1 MIGDLSR
8 VQKIYLVTGRT
19 DMRKSFDGLMAVIR
33 DNFQMDPFSNAV
45 FLFCGR
51 KKNTMKALYFDRDG
65 FVLLQKRLD
74 NGKFQWP
81 RNASEVRPLTRQ
93 KDLMIQMLS
102 ERLEE
107 KDETITELKET
118 INDLKETIAGLRE
131 TLDEFQRKLFGTGSG
146 KTKQD
151 KETEETVTTIVKSH
165 KRTARKAKATRED
178 QYGNLPIHKEVI
190 PLPEEDK
197 YCPYCNSKM
206 EYVTE
211 TFVREELRITPAK
224 VERIHYYQE
233 KWQCPECKKDG
244 DGTFAESK
252 TPTALIPHSPASPS
266 IVSYVAMEKI
276 GLAMPYYRQEFLMN
290 QMGFTLPR
298 ETMANWIIYVAGN
311 YFYPIYERL
320 HEELL
325 KRDLVH
331 ADETTCQVLREKGRT
346 AEQTSYMW
354 LYTTGS
360 DAYTPIVLYDYQ
372 PSRKGSCAQ
381 NFPEGFRGLVQC
393 DGYQGYN
400 KLEDV
405 ILVCCLAHARR
416 KFFEAVPAARRKRLK
431 LLDIN
436 SDEAIEDISLPDE
449 AEAKQLLPAE
459 IGLLY
464 CNKLFYLE
472 RTLKDLNPDE
482 RKQQRDVLEQP
493 VWDQFWNWLDTL
505 HPTGGSKLGKAVNYA
520 QNHHDTLMNYLL
532 DGRCE
537 ISNNRAERKAKSYAI
552 GWKAFL
558 FHTSETGAGASA
570 VMYSIVETAK
580 ANNLNIFQYLY
591 TVLLYM
597 PDYMNSS
604 AGIEQLMPWSEFI
617 KEQCSGLIDVESN
630 VPEKRIPLPHR

>member
-1 MIGDLSR
+1 
-8 VQKIYLVTGRT
+8 
-19 DMRKSFDGLMAVIR
+19 
-33 DNFQMDPFSNAV
+33 MDPEGQNI
-45 FLFCGR
+45 LF
-51 KKNTMKALYFDRDG
+51 
-65 FVLLQKRLD
+65 
-74 NGKFQWP
+74 
-81 RNASEVRPLTRQ
+81 RNQLEQ

-102 ERLEE
+102 ERLNE
-107 KDETITELKET
+107 KDETIT
-118 INDLKETIAGLRE
+118 DLKETIKDLKVTIVGLQE
-131 TLDEFQRKLFGTGSG
+131 TLNEFQRRLFGTSSE

-151 KETEETVTTIVKSH
+151 EKPEETVTTTVKSH
-165 KRTARKAKATRED
+165 KRTTRKAKATRED
-178 QYGNLPIHKEVI
+178 QYGNLPIRKEVI
-190 PLPEEDK
+190 PLSEEDK
-197 YCPYCNSKM
+197 HCPYCNSLM

-276 GLAMPYYRQEFLMN
+276 GLAMPYYRQEFLM
-290 QMGFTLPR
+290 QQLGFTLPR
-298 ETMANWIIYVAGN
+298 ETMANWIIYVAEH
-311 YFYPIYERL
+311 YFYPIYDRL

-331 ADETTCQVLREKGRT
+331 ADETTCQVLREKGRA

-354 LYTTGS
+354 LYTTGN
-360 DAYTPIVLYDYQ
+360 DGLIPIVLYDYQ
-372 PSRKGSCAQ
+372 PSRKGSCVQ
-381 NFPEGFRGLVQC
+381 NFLEGFHGLVQC

-416 KFFEAVPAARRKRLK
+416 KFFEAVPAAMRKRLK

-436 SDEAIEDISLPDE
+436 SDVVIEDINLPDE
-449 AEAKQLLPAE
+449 EEAKQLLPAE

-472 RTLKDLNPDE
+472 RTLKDLDPEE
-482 RKQQRDVLEQP
+482 RKQQRTVLEQP

-505 HPTGGSKLGKAVNYA
+505 HPTGGSKLGKAVVYA
-520 QNHHDTLMNYLL
+520 QNHHETLMNYLL

-552 GWKAFL
+552 GRKAFL
-558 FHTSETGAGASA
+558 FHTSEAGAGASA

-591 TVLLYM
+591 TVLLYI
-597 PDYMNSS
+597 PDYLNSS
-604 AGIEQLMPWSEFI
+604 AGIEQLMPWSQFI

-630 VPEKRIPLPHR
+630 VPENRIPLPNV

>member
-1 MIGDLSR
+1 
-8 VQKIYLVTGRT
+8 
-19 DMRKSFDGLMAVIR
+19 
-33 DNFQMDPFSNAV
+33 MDPEGQNI
-45 FLFCGR
+45 LF
-51 KKNTMKALYFDRDG
+51 
-65 FVLLQKRLD
+65 
-74 NGKFQWP
+74 
-81 RNASEVRPLTRQ
+81 RNQLEQ

-102 ERLEE
+102 ERLNE
-107 KDETITELKET
+107 KDETIT
-118 INDLKETIAGLRE
+118 DLKETIKDLKVTIVGLQE
-131 TLDEFQRKLFGTGSG
+131 TLNEFQRRLFGTSSE

-151 KETEETVTTIVKSH
+151 EKPEETVTTTVKSH
-165 KRTARKAKATRED
+165 KRTTRKAKATRED
-178 QYGNLPIHKEVI
+178 QYGNLPIRKEVI
-190 PLPEEDK
+190 PLSEEDK
-197 YCPYCNSKM
+197 HCPYCNSLM

-276 GLAMPYYRQEFLMN
+276 GLAMPYYRQEFLM
-290 QMGFTLPR
+290 QQLGFTLPR
-298 ETMANWIIYVAGN
+298 ETMANWIIYVAEH
-311 YFYPIYERL
+311 YFYPIYDRL

-331 ADETTCQVLREKGRT
+331 ADETTCQVLREKGRA

-354 LYTTGS
+354 LYTTGN
-360 DAYTPIVLYDYQ
+360 DGLIPIVLYDYQ
-372 PSRKGSCAQ
+372 PSRKGSCVQ
-381 NFPEGFRGLVQC
+381 NFLEGFHGLVQC

-416 KFFEAVPAARRKRLK
+416 KFFEAVPAAMRKRLK

-436 SDEAIEDISLPDE
+436 SDVVIEDINLPDE
-449 AEAKQLLPAE
+449 EEAKQLLPAE

-464 CNKLFYLE
+464 CNKLFYLD
-472 RTLKDLNPDE
+472 RTLKDLDPEE
-482 RKQQRDVLEQP
+482 RKQQRTVLEQP

-505 HPTGGSKLGKAVNYA
+505 HPTGGSKLGKAVVYA
-520 QNHHDTLMNYLL
+520 QNHHETLMNYLL

-537 ISNNRAERKAKSYAI
+537 ISNNRAERKAKSYAV
-552 GWKAFL
+552 GRKAFL
-558 FHTSETGAGASA
+558 FHTSEAGAGASA

-591 TVLLYM
+591 TVLLYI
-597 PDYMNSS
+597 PDYLNSS
-604 AGIEQLMPWSEFI
+604 AGIEQLMPWSKFI

-630 VPEKRIPLPHR
+630 VPENRIPLPNA

>member
-1 MIGDLSR
+1 
-8 VQKIYLVTGRT
+8 
-19 DMRKSFDGLMAVIR
+19 
-33 DNFQMDPFSNAV
+33 MDPKGQNI
-45 FLFCGR
+45 
-51 KKNTMKALYFDRDG
+51 
-65 FVLLQKRLD
+65 LLRSQL
-74 NGKFQWP
+74 
-81 RNASEVRPLTRQ
+81 EQ
-93 KDLMIQMLS
+93 KDLMVQMLS
-102 ERLEE
+102 ERLNE
-107 KDETITELKET
+107 KDETITDLKET
-118 INDLKETIAGLRE
+118 IKDLKETIAGLQE
-131 TLDEFQRKLFGTGSG
+131 TLNEFQRKLFGTSSE
-146 KTKQD
+146 KTKKDEKTEDQ
-151 KETEETVTTIVKSH
+151 KSEETVTITVKSH
-165 KRTARKAKATRED
+165 KRTTRKAKATRED
-178 QYGNLPIHKEVI
+178 QYGNLPIRKEVI
-190 PLPEEDK
+190 PLSEEDK
-197 YCPYCNSKM
+197 HCPYCNSLM

-266 IVSYVAMEKI
+266 IVAYVAMEKI
-276 GLAMPYYRQEFLMN
+276 GLAMPYYRQEFLM
-290 QMGFTLPR
+290 QQLGFTLPR
-298 ETMANWIIYVAGN
+298 ETMANWIIYVAEN
-311 YFYPIYERL
+311 YFYPIYDRL

-331 ADETTCQVLREKGRT
+331 ADETTCQVLREKGRI
-346 AEQTSYMW
+346 AEQISYMW
-354 LYTTGS
+354 LYTTGN
-360 DAYTPIVLYDYQ
+360 DALTPIILYDYQ

-381 NFPEGFRGLVQC
+381 NFLEGFHGLVQC

-400 KLEDV
+400 MLEDV

-416 KFFEAVPAARRKRLK
+416 KFFEAVPASRRKKLK

-436 SDEAIEDISLPDE
+436 SDVAIEDIDLPDKD
-449 AEAKQLLPAE
+449 EAKQLFPAE

-472 RTLKDLNPDE
+472 RTLKELDPEE
-482 RKQQRDVLEQP
+482 RKQQRAVLEQP
-493 VWDQFWNWLDTL
+493 VWDQFWNWLDTI

-552 GWKAFL
+552 GRKAFL
-558 FHTSETGAGASA
+558 FHTSEAGAGASA

-597 PDYMNSS
+597 PDYTNSS

-630 VPEKRIPLPHR
+630 VPENRIPLPLK

>member
-1 MIGDLSR
+1 
-8 VQKIYLVTGRT
+8 
-19 DMRKSFDGLMAVIR
+19 
-33 DNFQMDPFSNAV
+33 MDPEGQNI
-45 FLFCGR
+45 LF
-51 KKNTMKALYFDRDG
+51 
-65 FVLLQKRLD
+65 
-74 NGKFQWP
+74 
-81 RNASEVRPLTRQ
+81 RNQLEQ

-102 ERLEE
+102 ERLNE
-107 KDETITELKET
+107 KDETIT
-118 INDLKETIAGLRE
+118 DLKETIKDLKVTIVGLQE
-131 TLDEFQRKLFGTGSG
+131 TLNEFQRRLFGTSSE

-151 KETEETVTTIVKSH
+151 EKPEETVTTTVKSH
-165 KRTARKAKATRED
+165 KRTTRKAKATRED
-178 QYGNLPIHKEVI
+178 QYGNLPIRKEVI

-197 YCPYCNSKM
+197 HCPYCNSLM

-276 GLAMPYYRQEFLMN
+276 GLAMPYYRQEFLM
-290 QMGFTLPR
+290 QQLGFTLPR
-298 ETMANWIIYVAGN
+298 ETMANWIIYVAEH
-311 YFYPIYERL
+311 YFYPIYDRL

-331 ADETTCQVLREKGRT
+331 ADETTCQVLREKGRA

-354 LYTTGS
+354 LYTTGN
-360 DAYTPIVLYDYQ
+360 DGLIPIVLYDYQ
-372 PSRKGSCAQ
+372 PSRKGSCVQ
-381 NFPEGFRGLVQC
+381 NFLEGFHGLVQC

-416 KFFEAVPAARRKRLK
+416 KFFEAVPAAMRKRLK

-436 SDEAIEDISLPDE
+436 SDVVIEDINLPDE
-449 AEAKQLLPAE
+449 EEAKQLLPAE

-472 RTLKDLNPDE
+472 RTLKDLDPEE
-482 RKQQRDVLEQP
+482 RKQQRTVLEQP

-505 HPTGGSKLGKAVNYA
+505 HPTGVSKLGKAVVYA
-520 QNHHDTLMNYLL
+520 QNHHETLMNYLL

-552 GWKAFL
+552 GRKAFL
-558 FHTSETGAGASA
+558 FHTSEAGAGASA

-591 TVLLYM
+591 TVLLYI
-597 PDYMNSS
+597 PDYLNSS
-604 AGIEQLMPWSEFI
+604 AGIEQLMPWSKFI

-630 VPEKRIPLPHR
+630 VPENRIPLPNA

>member
-1 MIGDLSR
+1 MPSFSYNKGNEKR
-8 VQKIYLVTGRT
+8 GRDSPWIKKDRT
-19 DMRKSFDGLMAVIR
+19 Y
-33 DNFQMDPFSNAV
+33 FS
-45 FLFCGR
+45 
-51 KKNTMKALYFDRDG
+51 T
-65 FVLLQKRLD
+65 
-74 NGKFQWP
+74 
-81 RNASEVRPLTRQ
+81 VRPV
-93 KDLMIQMLS
+93 S
-102 ERLEE
+102 E
-107 KDETITELKET
+107 
-118 INDLKETIAGLRE
+118 
-131 TLDEFQRKLFGTGSG
+131 

-165 KRTARKAKATRED
+165 KRTTRKAKATRED

-252 TPTALIPHSPASPS
+252 TPTDLIPHSPASPS

-290 QMGFTLPR
+290 QLGFTLPR

-360 DAYTPIVLYDYQ
+360 DAPTPIVLYDYQ

-400 KLEDV
+400 
-405 ILVCCLAHARR
+405 
-416 KFFEAVPAARRKRLK
+416 
-431 LLDIN
+431 
-436 SDEAIEDISLPDE
+436 
-449 AEAKQLLPAE
+449 
-459 IGLLY
+459 
-464 CNKLFYLE
+464 
-472 RTLKDLNPDE
+472 
-482 RKQQRDVLEQP
+482 
-493 VWDQFWNWLDTL
+493 
-505 HPTGGSKLGKAVNYA
+505 KLGKAVNYA

-552 GWKAFL
+552 GRKAFL

-597 PDYMNSS
+597 PDYTNSS

-617 KEQCSGLIDVESN
+617 KEQCLGLIDVESN

>member
-1 MIGDLSR
+1 
-8 VQKIYLVTGRT
+8 
-19 DMRKSFDGLMAVIR
+19 
-33 DNFQMDPFSNAV
+33 MDPEGQNI
-45 FLFCGR
+45 LF
-51 KKNTMKALYFDRDG
+51 
-65 FVLLQKRLD
+65 
-74 NGKFQWP
+74 
-81 RNASEVRPLTRQ
+81 RNQLEQ

-102 ERLEE
+102 ERLNE
-107 KDETITELKET
+107 KDETIT
-118 INDLKETIAGLRE
+118 DLKETIKDLKVTIVGLQE
-131 TLDEFQRKLFGTGSG
+131 TLNEFQRRLFGTSSE
-146 KTKQD
+146 KIKQD
-151 KETEETVTTIVKSH
+151 EKPEETVTTTVKSH
-165 KRTARKAKATRED
+165 KRTTRKAKATRED
-178 QYGNLPIHKEVI
+178 QYGNLPIRKEVI
-190 PLPEEDK
+190 PLSEEDK
-197 YCPYCNSKM
+197 HCPYCNSLM

-276 GLAMPYYRQEFLMN
+276 GLAMPYYRQEFLM
-290 QMGFTLPR
+290 QQLGFTLPR
-298 ETMANWIIYVAGN
+298 ETMANWIIYVAEH
-311 YFYPIYERL
+311 YFYPIYDRL

-325 KRDLVH
+325 RRDLVH
-331 ADETTCQVLREKGRT
+331 ADETTCQVLREKGRA

-354 LYTTGS
+354 LYTTGN
-360 DAYTPIVLYDYQ
+360 DGLTPIVLYDYQ
-372 PSRKGSCAQ
+372 PSRKGSCVQ
-381 NFPEGFRGLVQC
+381 NFLEGFHGLVQC

-416 KFFEAVPAARRKRLK
+416 KFFEAVPAAMRKKLK

-436 SDEAIEDISLPDE
+436 SDEAIEDINLPDE
-449 AEAKQLLPAE
+449 EEAKQLLPAE

-472 RTLKDLNPDE
+472 RTLKDLDPEE
-482 RKQQRDVLEQP
+482 RKQQRTVLEQP

-505 HPTGGSKLGKAVNYA
+505 HPTGGSKLGKAVVYA
-520 QNHHDTLMNYLL
+520 QNHHETLMNYLL

-552 GWKAFL
+552 GRKAFL
-558 FHTSETGAGASA
+558 FHTSEAGAGASA

-580 ANNLNIFQYLY
+580 TNNLNIFQYLY
-591 TVLLYM
+591 TVLLYI
-597 PDYMNSS
+597 PDYLNSS
-604 AGIEQLMPWSEFI
+604 AGIEQLMPWSKFI

-630 VPEKRIPLPHR
+630 VPENRIPLPNV

>member
-1 MIGDLSR
+1 
-8 VQKIYLVTGRT
+8 
-19 DMRKSFDGLMAVIR
+19 
-33 DNFQMDPFSNAV
+33 MDPKGQNI
-45 FLFCGR
+45 LFR
-51 KKNTMKALYFDRDG
+51 SQL
-65 FVLLQKRLD
+65 
-74 NGKFQWP
+74 
-81 RNASEVRPLTRQ
+81 EQ

-102 ERLEE
+102 ERLNE
-107 KDETITELKET
+107 KDEMITDLKET
-118 INDLKETIAGLRE
+118 IKDLKETIAGLQE
-131 TLDEFQRKLFGTGSG
+131 TLNEFQRKLFGTSSE

-151 KETEETVTTIVKSH
+151 AKPEDEKAEETVTTTVKSH
-165 KRTARKAKATRED
+165 TRTTRKAKATRED
-178 QYGNLPIHKEVI
+178 QYGNLPIRKEVI
-190 PLPEEDK
+190 PLSEEDRH
-197 YCPYCNSKM
+197 CPYCNSLM

-244 DGTFAESK
+244 DGTFAESQ

-276 GLAMPYYRQEFLMN
+276 GLAMPYYRQEFLM
-290 QMGFTLPR
+290 QQLGFTLPR
-298 ETMANWIIYVAGN
+298 ETMANWIIYVAEN
-311 YFYPIYERL
+311 YFYPIYDRL
-320 HEELL
+320 HVELL
-325 KRDLVH
+325 MRDLVH

-354 LYTTGS
+354 LYTTGN
-360 DAYTPIVLYDYQ
+360 DALAPIILYDYQ
-372 PSRKGSCAQ
+372 PSRKGFCAQ
-381 NFPEGFRGLVQC
+381 NFLEGFHGLVQC

-416 KFFEAVPAARRKRLK
+416 KFYEAVPAAKRKKRK

-436 SDEAIEDISLPDE
+436 SDVAIEDIDLPDE
-449 AEAKQLLPAE
+449 EKAKQLLPAE

-472 RTLKDLNPDE
+472 RTLKDLKPEE
-482 RKQQRDVLEQP
+482 RKKQRAVLEQP
-493 VWDQFWNWLDTL
+493 VWDQFWNWLDTV

-552 GWKAFL
+552 GRKAFL
-558 FHTSETGAGASA
+558 FHTSEAGAGASA

-604 AGIEQLMPWSEFI
+604 AGIEQLMPWSGFI

-630 VPEKRIPLPHR
+630 VPENRIPLPLK

>member
-1 MIGDLSR
+1 
-8 VQKIYLVTGRT
+8 
-19 DMRKSFDGLMAVIR
+19 
-33 DNFQMDPFSNAV
+33 MDPEGQNI
-45 FLFCGR
+45 LF
-51 KKNTMKALYFDRDG
+51 
-65 FVLLQKRLD
+65 
-74 NGKFQWP
+74 
-81 RNASEVRPLTRQ
+81 RNQLEQ

-102 ERLEE
+102 ERLNE
-107 KDETITELKET
+107 KDETIT
-118 INDLKETIAGLRE
+118 DLKETIKDLKVTIAGLQE
-131 TLDEFQRKLFGTGSG
+131 TLNEFQRKLFGTSSE

-151 KETEETVTTIVKSH
+151 EKTEETVTTTVKSH
-165 KRTARKAKATRED
+165 KRTTRKAKATRED
-178 QYGNLPIHKEVI
+178 QYGNLPIRKEVI
-190 PLPEEDK
+190 PLSEEDK
-197 YCPYCNSKM
+197 HCPYCNSLM

-276 GLAMPYYRQEFLMN
+276 GLAMPYYRQEFLM
-290 QMGFTLPR
+290 QQLGFTLPR
-298 ETMANWIIYVAGN
+298 ETMANWIIYVAEH
-311 YFYPIYERL
+311 YFYPIYDRL

-331 ADETTCQVLREKGRT
+331 ADETTCQVLREKGRA

-354 LYTTGS
+354 LYTTGN
-360 DAYTPIVLYDYQ
+360 DGLIPIVLYDYQ
-372 PSRKGSCAQ
+372 PSRKGSCVQ
-381 NFPEGFRGLVQC
+381 NFLEGFHGLVQC

-416 KFFEAVPAARRKRLK
+416 KFFEAVPAAMRKRLK

-436 SDEAIEDISLPDE
+436 SDVVIEDINLPDE
-449 AEAKQLLPAE
+449 EEAKQLLPAE

-472 RTLKDLNPDE
+472 RTLKDLDPEE
-482 RKQQRDVLEQP
+482 RKQQRTVLEQP

-505 HPTGGSKLGKAVNYA
+505 HPTGGSKLGKAVVYA
-520 QNHHDTLMNYLL
+520 QNHHETLMNYLL

-552 GWKAFL
+552 GRKAFL
-558 FHTSETGAGASA
+558 FHTSEAGAGASA

-591 TVLLYM
+591 TVLLYI
-597 PDYMNSS
+597 PDYLNSS
-604 AGIEQLMPWSEFI
+604 AGIEQLMPWSKFI

-630 VPEKRIPLPHR
+630 VPENRIPLPNA

>member
-81 RNASEVRPLTRQ
+81 R
-93 KDLMIQMLS
+93 
-102 ERLEE
+102 
-107 KDETITELKET
+107 
-118 INDLKETIAGLRE
+118 
-131 TLDEFQRKLFGTGSG
+131 
-146 KTKQD
+146 
-151 KETEETVTTIVKSH
+151 
-165 KRTARKAKATRED
+165 KAKATRED

-224 VERIHYYQE
+224 
-233 KWQCPECKKDG
+233 
-244 DGTFAESK
+244 
-252 TPTALIPHSPASPS
+252 
-266 IVSYVAMEKI
+266 YVAMEKT

-290 QMGFTLPR
+290 QLGFTLPR

-360 DAYTPIVLYDYQ
+360 DAPTPIVLYDYQ

-381 NFPEGFRGLVQC
+381 NFLEGFRGLVQC

-400 KLEDV
+400 
-405 ILVCCLAHARR
+405 
-416 KFFEAVPAARRKRLK
+416 
-431 LLDIN
+431 
-436 SDEAIEDISLPDE
+436 
-449 AEAKQLLPAE
+449 
-459 IGLLY
+459 
-464 CNKLFYLE
+464 
-472 RTLKDLNPDE
+472 
-482 RKQQRDVLEQP
+482 
-493 VWDQFWNWLDTL
+493 
-505 HPTGGSKLGKAVNYA
+505 KLGKAVNYA

-552 GWKAFL
+552 GRKAFL
-558 FHTSETGAGASA
+558 FHTSETGDGASA

-597 PDYMNSS
+597 PDYTNSS

>member
-1 MIGDLSR
+1 
-8 VQKIYLVTGRT
+8 
-19 DMRKSFDGLMAVIR
+19 
-33 DNFQMDPFSNAV
+33 MDPEGQNI
-45 FLFCGR
+45 LF
-51 KKNTMKALYFDRDG
+51 
-65 FVLLQKRLD
+65 
-74 NGKFQWP
+74 
-81 RNASEVRPLTRQ
+81 RNQLEQ

-102 ERLEE
+102 ERLNE
-107 KDETITELKET
+107 KDETIT
-118 INDLKETIAGLRE
+118 DLKETIKDLKVTIVGLQE
-131 TLDEFQRKLFGTGSG
+131 TLNEFQRKLFGTSSE

-151 KETEETVTTIVKSH
+151 EKPEETVTTTVKSH
-165 KRTARKAKATRED
+165 KRTTRKAKATRED
-178 QYGNLPIHKEVI
+178 QYGNLPIRKEVI
-190 PLPEEDK
+190 PLSEEDK
-197 YCPYCNSKM
+197 HCPYCNSLM

-276 GLAMPYYRQEFLMN
+276 GLAMPYYRQEFLM
-290 QMGFTLPR
+290 QQLGFTLPR
-298 ETMANWIIYVAGN
+298 ETMANWIIYVAEH
-311 YFYPIYERL
+311 YFYPIYDRL

-331 ADETTCQVLREKGRT
+331 ADETTCQVLREKGRA

-354 LYTTGS
+354 LYTTGN
-360 DAYTPIVLYDYQ
+360 DGLIPIVLYDYQ
-372 PSRKGSCAQ
+372 PSRKGSCVQ
-381 NFPEGFRGLVQC
+381 NFLEGFHGLVQC

-416 KFFEAVPAARRKRLK
+416 KFFEAVPAAMRKRLK

-436 SDEAIEDISLPDE
+436 SDVVIEDINLPDE
-449 AEAKQLLPAE
+449 EEAKQLLPAE

-472 RTLKDLNPDE
+472 RTLKDLDPEE
-482 RKQQRDVLEQP
+482 RKQQRTVLEQP

-505 HPTGGSKLGKAVNYA
+505 HPTGGSKLGKAVVYA
-520 QNHHDTLMNYLL
+520 QNHHETLMNYLL

-552 GWKAFL
+552 GRKAFL
-558 FHTSETGAGASA
+558 FHTSEAGAGASA

-591 TVLLYM
+591 TVLLYI
-597 PDYMNSS
+597 PDYLNSS
-604 AGIEQLMPWSEFI
+604 AGIEQLMPWSKFI

-630 VPEKRIPLPHR
+630 VPENRIPLPNA

>member
-1 MIGDLSR
+1 
-8 VQKIYLVTGRT
+8 
-19 DMRKSFDGLMAVIR
+19 
-33 DNFQMDPFSNAV
+33 MDPEGQNI
-45 FLFCGR
+45 LF
-51 KKNTMKALYFDRDG
+51 
-65 FVLLQKRLD
+65 
-74 NGKFQWP
+74 
-81 RNASEVRPLTRQ
+81 RNQLEQ

-102 ERLEE
+102 ERLNE
-107 KDETITELKET
+107 KDETIT
-118 INDLKETIAGLRE
+118 DLKETIKDLKVTIVGLQE
-131 TLDEFQRKLFGTGSG
+131 TLNEFQRRLFGTSSE

-151 KETEETVTTIVKSH
+151 EKPEETVTTTVKSH
-165 KRTARKAKATRED
+165 KRTTRKAKATRED
-178 QYGNLPIHKEVI
+178 QYGNLPIRKEVI
-190 PLPEEDK
+190 PLSEEDK
-197 YCPYCNSKM
+197 HCPYCNSLM

-276 GLAMPYYRQEFLMN
+276 GLAIPYYRQEFLM
-290 QMGFTLPR
+290 QQLGFTLPR
-298 ETMANWIIYVAGN
+298 ETMANWIIYVAEH
-311 YFYPIYERL
+311 YFYPIYDRL

-331 ADETTCQVLREKGRT
+331 ADETTCQVLREKGRA

-354 LYTTGS
+354 LYTTGN
-360 DAYTPIVLYDYQ
+360 DGLIPIVLYDYQ
-372 PSRKGSCAQ
+372 PSRKGSCVQ
-381 NFPEGFRGLVQC
+381 NFLEGFHGLVQC

-416 KFFEAVPAARRKRLK
+416 KFFEAVPAAMRKRLK

-436 SDEAIEDISLPDE
+436 SDVVIEDINLPDE
-449 AEAKQLLPAE
+449 EEAKQLLPAE

-472 RTLKDLNPDE
+472 RTLKDLDPEE
-482 RKQQRDVLEQP
+482 RKQQRTVLEQP

-505 HPTGGSKLGKAVNYA
+505 HPTGGSKLGKAVVYA
-520 QNHHDTLMNYLL
+520 QNHHETLMNYLL

-552 GWKAFL
+552 GRKAFL
-558 FHTSETGAGASA
+558 FHTSEAGAGASA

-591 TVLLYM
+591 TVLLYI
-597 PDYMNSS
+597 PDYLNSS
-604 AGIEQLMPWSEFI
+604 AGIEQLMPWSKFI

-630 VPEKRIPLPHR
+630 VPENRIPLPNA

>member
-1 MIGDLSR
+1 
-8 VQKIYLVTGRT
+8 
-19 DMRKSFDGLMAVIR
+19 
-33 DNFQMDPFSNAV
+33 MDPEGQNI
-45 FLFCGR
+45 LF
-51 KKNTMKALYFDRDG
+51 
-65 FVLLQKRLD
+65 
-74 NGKFQWP
+74 
-81 RNASEVRPLTRQ
+81 RNQLEQ

-102 ERLEE
+102 ERLNE
-107 KDETITELKET
+107 KDETIT
-118 INDLKETIAGLRE
+118 DLKETIKDLKVTIVGLQE
-131 TLDEFQRKLFGTGSG
+131 TLNEFQRRLFGTSSE

-151 KETEETVTTIVKSH
+151 EKPEETVTTTVKSH
-165 KRTARKAKATRED
+165 KRTTRKAKATRED
-178 QYGNLPIHKEVI
+178 QYGNLPIRKEVI

-197 YCPYCNSKM
+197 HCPYCNSLM

-276 GLAMPYYRQEFLMN
+276 GLAMPYYRQEFLM
-290 QMGFTLPR
+290 QQLGFTLPR
-298 ETMANWIIYVAGN
+298 ETMANWIIYVAEH
-311 YFYPIYERL
+311 YFYPIYDRL

-331 ADETTCQVLREKGRT
+331 ADETTCQVLREKGRA

-354 LYTTGS
+354 LYTTGN
-360 DAYTPIVLYDYQ
+360 DGLIPIVLYDYQ
-372 PSRKGSCAQ
+372 PSRKGSCVQ
-381 NFPEGFRGLVQC
+381 NFLEGFHGLVQC

-416 KFFEAVPAARRKRLK
+416 KFFEAVPAAMRKRLK

-436 SDEAIEDISLPDE
+436 SDVVIEDINLPDE
-449 AEAKQLLPAE
+449 EEAKQLLPAE

-472 RTLKDLNPDE
+472 RTLKDLDPEE
-482 RKQQRDVLEQP
+482 RKQQRTVLEQP

-505 HPTGGSKLGKAVNYA
+505 HPTGGSKLGKAVVYA
-520 QNHHDTLMNYLL
+520 QNHHETLMNYLL

-552 GWKAFL
+552 GRKAFL
-558 FHTSETGAGASA
+558 FHTSEAGAGASA

-591 TVLLYM
+591 TVLLYI
-597 PDYMNSS
+597 PDYLNSS
-604 AGIEQLMPWSEFI
+604 AGIEQLMPWSKFI

-630 VPEKRIPLPHR
+630 VPENRIPLPNA

>member
-1 MIGDLSR
+1 
-8 VQKIYLVTGRT
+8 
-19 DMRKSFDGLMAVIR
+19 
-33 DNFQMDPFSNAV
+33 MDPEGQNI
-45 FLFCGR
+45 LF
-51 KKNTMKALYFDRDG
+51 
-65 FVLLQKRLD
+65 
-74 NGKFQWP
+74 
-81 RNASEVRPLTRQ
+81 RNQLEQ

-102 ERLEE
+102 ERLNE
-107 KDETITELKET
+107 KDETIT
-118 INDLKETIAGLRE
+118 DLKETIKDLKVTIAGLQE
-131 TLDEFQRKLFGTGSG
+131 TLNEFQRRLFGTSSE

-151 KETEETVTTIVKSH
+151 EKPEETVTTTVKSH
-165 KRTARKAKATRED
+165 KRTTRKAKATRED
-178 QYGNLPIHKEVI
+178 QYGNLPIRKEVI
-190 PLPEEDK
+190 PLSEEDK
-197 YCPYCNSKM
+197 HCPYCNSLM

-276 GLAMPYYRQEFLMN
+276 GLAMPYYRQEFLM
-290 QMGFTLPR
+290 QQLGFTLPR
-298 ETMANWIIYVAGN
+298 ETMANWIIYVAEH
-311 YFYPIYERL
+311 YFYPIYDRL

-331 ADETTCQVLREKGRT
+331 ADETTCQVLREKGRA

-354 LYTTGS
+354 LYTTGN
-360 DAYTPIVLYDYQ
+360 DGLTPIVLYDYQ
-372 PSRKGSCAQ
+372 PSRKGSCVQ
-381 NFPEGFRGLVQC
+381 NFLEGFHGLVQC

-416 KFFEAVPAARRKRLK
+416 KFFEAVPAAKRKKLK

-436 SDEAIEDISLPDE
+436 SDVAIEDINLPDE
-449 AEAKQLLPAE
+449 EEAKQLLPAE

-472 RTLKDLNPDE
+472 RTLKDLDPEE
-482 RKQQRDVLEQP
+482 RKQQRTVLEQP

-505 HPTGGSKLGKAVNYA
+505 HPTGGSKLGKAVVYA
-520 QNHHDTLMNYLL
+520 QNHHETLMNYLL

-552 GWKAFL
+552 GRKAFL
-558 FHTSETGAGASA
+558 FHTSEAGAGASA

-591 TVLLYM
+591 TVLLYI
-597 PDYMNSS
+597 PDYLNSS
-604 AGIEQLMPWSEFI
+604 AGIEQLMPWSQFI

-630 VPEKRIPLPHR
+630 VPENRIPLPNV

>member
-1 MIGDLSR
+1 
-8 VQKIYLVTGRT
+8 
-19 DMRKSFDGLMAVIR
+19 MAPKGQNI
-33 DNFQMDPFSNAV
+33 
-45 FLFCGR
+45 LFGSQ
-51 KKNTMKALYFDRDG
+51 L
-65 FVLLQKRLD
+65 
-74 NGKFQWP
+74 
-81 RNASEVRPLTRQ
+81 EQ

-102 ERLEE
+102 EQLNE
-107 KDETITELKET
+107 KDETIADLKET
-118 INDLKETIAGLRE
+118 IKDLKETIAGLQE
-131 TLDEFQRKLFGTGSG
+131 TLNEFQRKLFGTSSE
-146 KTKQD
+146 KIKQD
-151 KETEETVTTIVKSH
+151 EKSEETETITVKSH
-165 KRTARKAKATRED
+165 KRTTRKAKATRED
-178 QYGNLPIHKEVI
+178 QYGNLPIRKEVI
-190 PLPEEDK
+190 PLSEEDK
-197 YCPYCNSKM
+197 QCPYCNSLM

-233 KWQCPECKKDG
+233 KWQCP
-244 DGTFAESK
+244 
-252 TPTALIPHSPASPS
+252 ASPS

-276 GLAMPYYRQEFLMN
+276 GLAMPYYRQEFLM
-290 QMGFTLPR
+290 QQLGFTLPR
-298 ETMANWIIYVAGN
+298 ETMANWIIYVAEN

-325 KRDLVH
+325 KHDLVH
-331 ADETTCQVLREKGRT
+331 ANETTCQVLREKGRT

-360 DAYTPIVLYDYQ
+360 DALTPIVLYDYQ

-381 NFPEGFRGLVQC
+381 NFLEGFRGLVQC

-400 KLEDV
+400 RLEDV

-416 KFFEAVPAARRKRLK
+416 KFFEAVPAARRKGLK

-436 SDEAIEDISLPDE
+436 SDMAIEDINLPDE
-449 AEAKQLLPAE
+449 EEVKQFLPAE

-472 RTLKDLNPDE
+472 RTLKDLNPEE
-482 RKQQRDVLEQP
+482 RKHQRDVLEQP

-505 HPTGGSKLGKAVNYA
+505 HPTGGSRLGTAVNYA

-537 ISNNRAERKAKSYAI
+537 ISNNRAERKAKSYAT
-552 GWKAFL
+552 GRKAFL

-597 PDYMNSS
+597 PDYINSS

-630 VPEKRIPLPHR
+630 VPEKRIPLPHRQQRK

>member
-1 MIGDLSR
+1 
-8 VQKIYLVTGRT
+8 
-19 DMRKSFDGLMAVIR
+19 
-33 DNFQMDPFSNAV
+33 MDPEGQNI
-45 FLFCGR
+45 LF
-51 KKNTMKALYFDRDG
+51 
-65 FVLLQKRLD
+65 
-74 NGKFQWP
+74 
-81 RNASEVRPLTRQ
+81 RNQLEQ

-102 ERLEE
+102 ERLNE
-107 KDETITELKET
+107 KDETIT
-118 INDLKETIAGLRE
+118 DLKETIKDLKVTIVGLQE
-131 TLDEFQRKLFGTGSG
+131 TLNEFQRRLFGTSSE

-151 KETEETVTTIVKSH
+151 EKPEETVTTTVKSH
-165 KRTARKAKATRED
+165 KRTTRKAKATRED
-178 QYGNLPIHKEVI
+178 QYGNLPIRKEVI
-190 PLPEEDK
+190 PLSEEDK
-197 YCPYCNSKM
+197 HCPYCNSLM

-276 GLAMPYYRQEFLMN
+276 GLAMPYYRQEFLM
-290 QMGFTLPR
+290 QQLGFTLPR
-298 ETMANWIIYVAGN
+298 ETMANWIIYVAEH
-311 YFYPIYERL
+311 YFYPIYDRL

-331 ADETTCQVLREKGRT
+331 ADETTCQVLREKGRA

-354 LYTTGS
+354 LYTTGN
-360 DAYTPIVLYDYQ
+360 DGLIPIVLYDYQ
-372 PSRKGSCAQ
+372 PSRKGSCVQ
-381 NFPEGFRGLVQC
+381 NFLEGFHGLVQC

-416 KFFEAVPAARRKRLK
+416 KFFEAVPAAMRKRLK

-436 SDEAIEDISLPDE
+436 SDVVIEDINLPDE
-449 AEAKQLLPAE
+449 EEAKQLLPAE

-472 RTLKDLNPDE
+472 RTLKDLDPEE
-482 RKQQRDVLEQP
+482 RKQQRTVLEQP

-505 HPTGGSKLGKAVNYA
+505 HPTGGSKLGKAVVYA
-520 QNHHDTLMNYLL
+520 QNHHETLMNYLL

-537 ISNNRAERKAKSYAI
+537 ISNNRAERKAKSYVI
-552 GWKAFL
+552 GRKAFL
-558 FHTSETGAGASA
+558 FHTSEAGAGASA

-591 TVLLYM
+591 TVLLYI
-597 PDYMNSS
+597 PDYLNSS
-604 AGIEQLMPWSEFI
+604 AGIEQLMPWSKFI

-630 VPEKRIPLPHR
+630 VPENRIPLPNA

>member
-1 MIGDLSR
+1 MGLF
-8 VQKIYLVTGRT
+8 KKKTVT
-19 DMRKSFDGLMAVIR
+19 
-33 DNFQMDPFSNAV
+33 
-45 FLFCGR
+45 
-51 KKNTMKALYFDRDG
+51 
-65 FVLLQKRLD
+65 
-74 NGKFQWP
+74 
-81 RNASEVRPLTRQ
+81 
-93 KDLMIQMLS
+93 
-102 ERLEE
+102 
-107 KDETITELKET
+107 
-118 INDLKETIAGLRE
+118 
-131 TLDEFQRKLFGTGSG
+131 
-146 KTKQD
+146 KTYD
-151 KETEETVTTIVKSH
+151 KE
-165 KRTARKAKATRED
+165 
-178 QYGNLPIHKEVI
+178 N
-190 PLPEEDK
+190 
-197 YCPYCNSKM
+197 
-206 EYVTE
+206 
-211 TFVREELRITPAK
+211 
-224 VERIHYYQE
+224 
-233 KWQCPECKKDG
+233 KDG

-290 QMGFTLPR
+290 QLGFTLPR
-298 ETMANWIIYVAGN
+298 ETMANWIIDVAEN

-360 DAYTPIVLYDYQ
+360 DALTPIVLYDYQ
-372 PSRKGSCAQ
+372 PSCKGSCAQ
-381 NFPEGFRGLVQC
+381 NFIEGFRGLVQC

-436 SDEAIEDISLPDE
+436 SDA
-449 AEAKQLLPAE
+449 
-459 IGLLY
+459 
-464 CNKLFYLE
+464 
-472 RTLKDLNPDE
+472 
-482 RKQQRDVLEQP
+482 
-493 VWDQFWNWLDTL
+493 
-505 HPTGGSKLGKAVNYA
+505 LG
-520 QNHHDTLMNYLL
+520 
-532 DGRCE
+532 R
-537 ISNNRAERKAKSYAI
+537 
-552 GWKAFL
+552 KAFL
-558 FHTSETGAGASA
+558 FHTSEIGAGASE

>member
-1 MIGDLSR
+1 
-8 VQKIYLVTGRT
+8 
-19 DMRKSFDGLMAVIR
+19 
-33 DNFQMDPFSNAV
+33 MDPEGQNI
-45 FLFCGR
+45 LF
-51 KKNTMKALYFDRDG
+51 
-65 FVLLQKRLD
+65 
-74 NGKFQWP
+74 
-81 RNASEVRPLTRQ
+81 RNQLEQ

-102 ERLEE
+102 ERLNE
-107 KDETITELKET
+107 KDETIT
-118 INDLKETIAGLRE
+118 DLKETIKDLKVTIAGLQE
-131 TLDEFQRKLFGTGSG
+131 TLNEFQRKLFGTSSE

-151 KETEETVTTIVKSH
+151 EKPEETVTTTVKSH
-165 KRTARKAKATRED
+165 KRTTRKAKATRED
-178 QYGNLPIHKEVI
+178 QYGNLPIRKEVI
-190 PLPEEDK
+190 PLSEEDK
-197 YCPYCNSKM
+197 HCPYCNSLM

-276 GLAMPYYRQEFLMN
+276 GLAIPYYRQEFLM
-290 QMGFTLPR
+290 QQLGFTLPR
-298 ETMANWIIYVAGN
+298 ETMANWIIYVAEH
-311 YFYPIYERL
+311 YFYPIYDRL

-331 ADETTCQVLREKGRT
+331 ADETTCQVLREKGRA

-354 LYTTGS
+354 LYTTGN
-360 DAYTPIVLYDYQ
+360 DGLTPIVLYDYQ
-372 PSRKGSCAQ
+372 PSRKGSCVQ
-381 NFPEGFRGLVQC
+381 NFLEGFHGLVQC

-416 KFFEAVPAARRKRLK
+416 KFFEAVPAAMRKRLK

-436 SDEAIEDISLPDE
+436 SDVVIEDINLPDE
-449 AEAKQLLPAE
+449 EEAKQLLPAE

-472 RTLKDLNPDE
+472 RTLKDLDPEE
-482 RKQQRDVLEQP
+482 RKQQRTVLEQP

-505 HPTGGSKLGKAVNYA
+505 HPTGGSKLGKAVVYA
-520 QNHHDTLMNYLL
+520 QNHHETLMNYLL

-552 GWKAFL
+552 GRKAFL
-558 FHTSETGAGASA
+558 FHTSEAGAGASA

-591 TVLLYM
+591 TVLLYI
-597 PDYMNSS
+597 PDYLNSS
-604 AGIEQLMPWSEFI
+604 AGIEQLMPWSKFI

-630 VPEKRIPLPHR
+630 VPENRIPLPNV

>member
-1 MIGDLSR
+1 MD
-8 VQKIYLVTGRT
+8 QKGQDI
-19 DMRKSFDGLMAVIR
+19 
-33 DNFQMDPFSNAV
+33 
-45 FLFCGR
+45 LF
-51 KKNTMKALYFDRDG
+51 N
-65 FVLLQKRLD
+65 
-74 NGKFQWP
+74 
-81 RNASEVRPLTRQ
+81 SEIKQ

-131 TLDEFQRKLFGTGSG
+131 TQDEFQRKLFGTGSE

-224 VERIHYYQE
+224 
-233 KWQCPECKKDG
+233 
-244 DGTFAESK
+244 
-252 TPTALIPHSPASPS
+252 
-266 IVSYVAMEKI
+266 YVAMEKI

-290 QMGFTLPR
+290 QLGFTLPR
-298 ETMANWIIYVAGN
+298 ETMANWIIYVAEN

-320 HEELL
+320 REELL
-325 KRDLVH
+325 KCDLVH

-360 DAYTPIVLYDYQ
+360 DAPTPIVLYDYQ

-381 NFPEGFRGLVQC
+381 NFLEGFRGLVQC

-400 KLEDV
+400 
-405 ILVCCLAHARR
+405 
-416 KFFEAVPAARRKRLK
+416 
-431 LLDIN
+431 
-436 SDEAIEDISLPDE
+436 
-449 AEAKQLLPAE
+449 
-459 IGLLY
+459 
-464 CNKLFYLE
+464 
-472 RTLKDLNPDE
+472 
-482 RKQQRDVLEQP
+482 
-493 VWDQFWNWLDTL
+493 
-505 HPTGGSKLGKAVNYA
+505 KLGKAVNYA

-552 GWKAFL
+552 GRKAFL

-630 VPEKRIPLPHR
+630 VLEKRIPLPHR

>member
-1 MIGDLSR
+1 M
-8 VQKIYLVTGRT
+8 
-19 DMRKSFDGLMAVIR
+19 
-33 DNFQMDPFSNAV
+33 
-45 FLFCGR
+45 
-51 KKNTMKALYFDRDG
+51 
-65 FVLLQKRLD
+65 
-74 NGKFQWP
+74 
-81 RNASEVRPLTRQ
+81 
-93 KDLMIQMLS
+93 
-102 ERLEE
+102 
-107 KDETITELKET
+107 
-118 INDLKETIAGLRE
+118 
-131 TLDEFQRKLFGTGSG
+131 
-146 KTKQD
+146 
-151 KETEETVTTIVKSH
+151 TTTVKSH
-165 KRTARKAKATRED
+165 KRTTRKAKATRED
-178 QYGNLPIHKEVI
+178 QYGNLPIRKEVI

-197 YCPYCNSKM
+197 HCPYCNSLM

-266 IVSYVAMEKI
+266 IVAYVAMEKI
-276 GLAMPYYRQEFLMN
+276 GLAMPYYRQEFLM
-290 QMGFTLPR
+290 QQLGFTLPR
-298 ETMANWIIYVAGN
+298 ETMANWIIYVAEN
-311 YFYPIYERL
+311 YFYPIYDRL

-346 AEQTSYMW
+346 AEQISYMW
-354 LYTTGS
+354 LYTTGN
-360 DAYTPIVLYDYQ
+360 DALTPIILYDYQ

-381 NFPEGFRGLVQC
+381 NFLEGFHGLVQC

-400 KLEDV
+400 RLEDV
-405 ILVCCLAHARR
+405 TLVCCLAHARR
-416 KFFEAVPAARRKRLK
+416 KFFEAVPAARRKKLK

-436 SDEAIEDISLPDE
+436 SDVAIEDTGLPDE
-449 AEAKQLLPAE
+449 EEAEQLLPAE

-472 RTLKDLNPDE
+472 RTLKDLDPEE
-482 RKQQRDVLEQP
+482 RKQQRAVLEQP

-505 HPTGGSKLGKAVNYA
+505 HPTGQSKLGKAVNYA

-537 ISNNRAERKAKSYAI
+537 ISNNRAERRAKSYAI
-552 GWKAFL
+552 GRKAFL
-558 FHTSETGAGASA
+558 FHTSEAGAGASA

-580 ANNLNIFQYLY
+580 ANSLNIFQYLY

-604 AGIEQLMPWSEFI
+604 AGIEQLMPWSDFI

-630 VPEKRIPLPHR
+630 VPEKRIPLPLAEQRD